1 MGEMA
6 RSGLIMRREF
16 GNVQMNAANAK
27 GVQVLSTI
35 MKELKVTSVEHTR
48 QERTMFR
55 IAPRKLIGQLVP
67 KNVIVDGSIRLGI
80 LVETTMDL
88 IAGMFVVI
96 KQTQNYNRTTQSC
109 Y

>member
-1 MGEMA
+1 
-6 RSGLIMRREF
+6 MRREF

-55 IAPRKLIGQLVP
+55 IAPRNLIGQLVP
-67 KNVIVDGSIRLGI
+67 KVTLSSNNENIEVLTI
-80 LVETTMDL
+80 LF
-88 IAGMFVVI
+88 IFYAHI
-96 KQTQNYNRTTQSC
+96 CSNSY
-109 Y
+109 